1 MPQLKFDRVELDRL
15 LRAGK
20 KKSEIA
26 KIFGVSPGAI
36 THALKELRPGICTA
50 VALEAGHKILN
61 RELDVVQ
68 QLYESNKRINEVAE
82 DLMNKLK
89 GKDTGT
95 LDVQGNKDIRLI
107 IKEFEEERRKQ
118 LAFQVE
124 IFKTLSDYKVIAD
137 FQKTV
142 IDIVGNADK
151 CPNCGVPIRCQK
163 CGQSVNLRERIVSK
177 FKEARALAASIQVRP

>member
-1 MPQLKFDRVELDRL
+1 MPQLKFDRVQLDQL

-36 THALKELRPGICTA
+36 THACKELRAGVCTA
-50 VALEAGHKILN
+50 AALEAGHKILN
-61 RELDVVQ
+61 RELDVVE
-68 QLYESNKRINEVAE
+68 QLYESNKRISEVAD

-118 LAFQVE
+118 LAFQMD
-124 IFKTLSDYKVIAD
+124 ILRTLTDYKVIAE
-137 FQKTV
+137 FQKIV
-142 IDIVGNADK
+142 LEEVGNEA
-151 CPNCGVPIRCQK
+151 PAVRN
-163 CGQSVNLRERIVSK
+163 RIVERLK
-177 FKEARALAASIQVRP
+177 AAKALHGSVQVRP